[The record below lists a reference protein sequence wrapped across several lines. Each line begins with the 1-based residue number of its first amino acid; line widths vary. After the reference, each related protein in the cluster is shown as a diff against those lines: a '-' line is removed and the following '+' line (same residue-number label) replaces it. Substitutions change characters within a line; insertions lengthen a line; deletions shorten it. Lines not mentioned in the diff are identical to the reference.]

1 MALLGVVVQVL
12 GRPVPCLPA
21 DDPTD
26 GPPIRGVQVSG
37 DPCGL
42 SFGDLDEPPQ
52 EPTCGMLVAALA
64 QRGVRLHQGP
74 APLPGDRARPR
85 RVCPRRRVHQ
95 RDRGAAEARLPWN
108 VPLVE
113 PETPGPL
120 RARVL
125 WPPQRASPGLA
136 GSDGRD
142 DRRPGRFFS
151 GGGRYAWDG
160 PDPVRGSRPCFGAWP
175 TLWRRSVPI

>member
-52 EPTCGMLVAALA
+52 EPTCGMLF
-64 QRGVRLHQGP
+64 P
-74 APLPGDRARPR
+74 PR
-85 RVCPRRRVHQ
+85 RMRYSFESRCRVVQ
-95 RDRGAAEARLPWN
+95 AMLDGL
-108 VPLVE
+108 
-113 PETPGPL
+113 
-120 RARVL
+120 
-125 WPPQRASPGLA
+125 SPGRAAAAHGASRAA
-136 GSDGRD
+136 GYRWLK
-142 DRRPGRFFS
+142 
-151 GGGRYAWDG
+151 RYREG
-160 PDPVRGSRPCFGAWP
+160 PVRTS
-175 TLWRRSVPI
+175 SV